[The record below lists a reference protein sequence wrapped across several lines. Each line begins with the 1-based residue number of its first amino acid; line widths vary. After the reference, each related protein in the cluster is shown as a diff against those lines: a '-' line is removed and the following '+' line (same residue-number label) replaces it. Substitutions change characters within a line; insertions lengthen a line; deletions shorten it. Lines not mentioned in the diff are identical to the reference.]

1 MLLWYMAAGGA
12 LAGGIALVI
21 LVLWARSLRRRIEH
35 LNQAYW
41 ELRYQYTQLRAD
53 VARLDPETS
62 KPASQPE
69 GRPDVSFVPLS
80 SLKK

>member
-1 MLLWYMAAGGA
+1 MLLWSIAAGGV
-12 LAGGIALVI
+12 GVALVI
-21 LVLWARSLRRRIEH
+21 LVIWVRSLRRRIEH

-53 VARLDPETS
+53 LARLDPN
-62 KPASQPE
+62 KGQDAPQPQA
-69 GRPDVSFVPLS
+69 RADVSFVPLS

>member
-1 MLLWYMAAGGA
+1 MLLWSIAAGGA
-12 LAGGIALVI
+12 LAAVVALVA
-21 LVLWARSLRRRIEH
+21 VRSLRRRVQQ
-35 LNQAYW
+35 LNQSYW

-53 VARLDPETS
+53 LARLDPEAP
-62 KPASQPE
+62 KDASQPE

>member
-1 MLLWYMAAGGA
+1 MLLWFIAAGGA
-12 LAGGIALVI
+12 VAGGVALVI

-53 VARLDPETS
+53 LARQDLQKEKTAP
-62 KPASQPE
+62 QPE
-69 GRPDVSFVPLS
+69 ARADVSFVPLS